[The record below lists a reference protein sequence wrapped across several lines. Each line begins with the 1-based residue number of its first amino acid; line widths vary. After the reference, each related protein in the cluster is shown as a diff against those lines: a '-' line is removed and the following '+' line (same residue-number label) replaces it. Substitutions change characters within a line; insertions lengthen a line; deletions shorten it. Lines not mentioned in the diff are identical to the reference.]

1 MSLGA
6 FTARVVNKKWDN
18 LSVYSVDFG
27 CQRGVVNSKE
37 CCIFSLIICDHEV
50 NVGCVTLSI
59 GAYTASIQEHSEALA
74 ELASNSFDRPIEHCP
89 GWTVEDLM
97 RHLIE
102 THWFWAT
109 IVEGGLS
116 APPDEGRPTD
126 IPVDALLG
134 RFNDGAVHLVD
145 VLSRARQSDH
155 VWTWAPLQKDVAFI
169 TRHQVQEVA
178 VHHWDIAHAAG
189 EKIEIAGEVANDA
202 IAEFLSFSVS
212 SWSDPADPPRAPLA
226 GTLGLWCEDLDSGWT
241 VHDGRARGTVTFR
254 SGVEHDVPT
263 LSASSS
269 DLLLWL
275 YSRVNVHGD
284 PVANAL
290 GRRLQA
296 LSFTS

>member
-1 MSLGA
+1 MSPGA
-6 FTARVVNKKWDN
+6 FTARIVNKKWDT

-27 CQRGVVNSKE
+27 CQRGVANSKE

-74 ELASNSFDRPIEHCP
+74 ELASSTFDRPVEHCP

-109 IVEGGLS
+109 IVERRLS

-126 IPVDALLG
+126 IPADALVQ
-134 RFNDGAVHLVD
+134 RFLDGAAHLVD
-145 VLSRARQSDH
+145 VLARARQSDH

-178 VHHWDIAHAAG
+178 IHHWDIAHAAG
-189 EKIEIAGEVANDA
+189 EKIGIEGEVANDA
-202 IAEFLSFSVS
+202 IEEFLSFSVS

-226 GTLGLWCEDLDSGWT
+226 GTLGLWCEDLNSGWS

-254 SGVEHDVPT
+254 SGVDADVPT

-269 DLLLWL
+269 DILLWL
-275 YSRVNVHGD
+275 YSRVDIHGD
-284 PVANAL
+284 PAANAL
-290 GRRLQA
+290 GRRLHD

>member
-1 MSLGA
+1 
-6 FTARVVNKKWDN
+6 
-18 LSVYSVDFG
+18 VYSVDFDRERLRATSPTILSLVWFDARG
-27 CQRGVVNSKE
+27 C
-37 CCIFSLIICDHEV
+37 CTFPLIVCDYEV
-50 NVGCVTLSI
+50 NVGSVTLSV
-59 GAYTASIQEHSEALA
+59 GAYTASIQGHSEALA
-74 ELASNSFDRPIEHCP
+74 ELASDIFKRPIEHCP
-89 GWTVEDLM
+89 GWTVDDLM

-109 IVEGGLS
+109 IVERRLG

-126 IPVDALLG
+126 IPDDAVVQ
-134 RFNDGAVHLVD
+134 RFMDGATHLVD
-145 VLSRARQSDH
+145 VLTRARQSDL

-189 EKIEIAGEVANDA
+189 EKIGIEGEVANDA
-202 IAEFLSFSVS
+202 IEEFLSFSVS

-226 GTLGLWCEDLDSGWT
+226 GTLGLWCEDLNSGWS
-241 VHDGRARGTVTFR
+241 VCDGRARGTVTFR
-254 SGVEHDVPT
+254 SGVETDVPT

-269 DLLLWL
+269 DILLWL
-275 YSRVNVHGD
+275 YSRVNIHGD

-290 GRRLQA
+290 GKRLHA